1 MPRLKQP
8 VDLPELI
15 VRRLGC
21 VDYVP
26 VWQAMQAFT
35 GQRSA
40 TTADELWLVEHPPVY
55 TLGCAGKAEHLL
67 ATTDIPLV
75 HVDRGGQITYHG
87 PGQIVA
93 YLLFDLQRLGIGVRD
108 FVQLMEASVIALL
121 SDYRIQGNGRRDAP
135 GVYVNERKI
144 AALGLRVRRGCC
156 YHGLSLNVAMDLGP
170 FLDINPCGKPA
181 LEVTQLRDLGGPT
194 NVSDIATALAEKI
207 RVNAGHP
214 GATYVAVPAR
224 NMDSLITACN

>member
-15 VRRLGC
+15 VRHLGC

-35 GQRSA
+35 GQRGVS
-40 TTADELWLVEHPPVY
+40 TPDELWLVEHPPVY
-55 TLGCAGKAEHLL
+55 TLGRAGKTEHLL
-67 ATTDIPLV
+67 AKTNIPLV

-108 FVQLMEASVIALL
+108 FVQLMETSVIALL
-121 SDYRIQGNGRRDAP
+121 SDFGIHANGRRDAP

-156 YHGLSLNVAMDLGP
+156 YHGLSLNVAMDLRP
-170 FLDINPCGKPA
+170 FIDINPCGKPA
-181 LEVTQLRDLGGPT
+181 LEVTQLRDLGGPA
-194 NVSDIATALAEKI
+194 DIGRIAAALAEKI
-207 RVNAGHP
+207 RVKTGFP
-214 GATYVAVPAR
+214 GATYAATPAR
-224 NMDSLITACN
+224 NTSSLITACN